1 MDELLDVFRGR
12 LTVGREAKGVEG
24 VEDTE
29 EVNVVEMCICAGGRS
44 FFGTFRSRGAAA
56 PRPRK
61 ERSQERSRP
70 SLALGW
76 VACAESGP

>member
-29 EVNVVEMCICAGGRS
+29 EVNVVDDVGVES
-44 FFGTFRSRGAAA
+44 V
-56 PRPRK
+56 
-61 ERSQERSRP
+61 
-70 SLALGW
+70 W
-76 VACAESGP
+76 VADVEDIVGLVVEEEEDDEEVDIIETDWKVVETVG